1 MKLIRN
7 WTVLLAILALVLASC
22 ASTAESPS
30 ASADASASAEEPQ
43 ESGTESTAPEPSED
57 PVAGQ
62 TVRVVYA
69 SDGVG
74 INDFITKLAFDALA
88 ERGLNV
94 EYQFVAEDTLGVQA
108 VLQGEAELA
117 GGTPPV
123 TINAHVQDPNIQFL
137 AQYNR
142 QAWSLASTADITE
155 VEQLAGKTIAV
166 HGETS
171 FTKTVAE
178 LIIEEYDLQDVEV
191 IIIPGSDVR
200 AQALLSGQIDATVL
214 DIQDVALASEQAPG
228 EINVLVRFSQLFPE
242 LTSVR
247 FTANKEWIDANRPLA
262 KEIVKALIL
271 ANREAV
277 ADPDATVA
285 KAQEEYSDQDP
296 AVVEAIIR
304 AFIEG
309 DHWVLDGG
317 MSEENAMSELQFYLD
332 AGQTTL
338 EPAAEN
344 VESLYRLDILN
355 EVLDEV
361 GREE

>member
-1 MKLIRN
+1 VRLIRS
-7 WTVLLAILALVLASC
+7 WGVLLIIVSVVLAAC
-22 ASTAESPS
+22 TSTAQSPSPS
-30 ASADASASAEEPQ
+30 AAAASEEPDASAGSA
-43 ESGTESTAPEPSED
+43 APEPSED
-57 PVAGQ
+57 PVVGQ

-88 ERGLNV
+88 ERGLEV

-108 VLQGEAELA
+108 VLQGDAEMA

-123 TINAHVQDPNIQFL
+123 AINAHVQDPNVQFL

-142 QAWSLASTADITE
+142 QAWSLASTADITD

-247 FTANKEWIDANRPLA
+247 FTANREWIDGNRALA
-262 KEIVKALIL
+262 KEIVKALVI

-285 KAQEEYSDQDP
+285 AAQEYYDDQDP

-338 EPAAEN
+338 EPTAEN
-344 VESLYRLDILN
+344 IESLYRLDILN

-361 GREE
+361 GREEE

>member
-1 MKLIRN
+1 MRLIRS

-22 ASTAESPS
+22 ASSSESEPASVAAS
-30 ASADASASAEEPQ
+30 ASADAPG
-43 ESGTESTAPEPSED
+43 ESQASTAPEPSED

-74 INDFITKLAFDALA
+74 INDFITKLAFDSLA

-108 VLQGEAELA
+108 VLQGDAELA

-123 TINAHVQDPNIQFL
+123 TINAHIQDPNIQFL

-142 QAWSLASTADITE
+142 QAWSLASTSDITD
-155 VEQLAGKTIAV
+155 VEQLSGKTIAV

-178 LIIEEYDLQDVEV
+178 LIIEEYDLQDVELL
-191 IIIPGSDVR
+191 IIPGSDVR

-262 KEIVKALIL
+262 KEIVKALII

-285 KAQEEYSDQDP
+285 AAQEEYSDQDP

-317 MSEENAMSELQFYLD
+317 MSEENALSELQFYLD

-338 EPAAEN
+338 EPTAEN